1 VRKILI
7 LATAAGLAAV
17 PATSVARNGENHGRG
32 AENRNPNAAVHQ
44 NAVAGCRDVTPS
56 SARRACVR
64 DAARAERARVK
75 AATKACIKERKDIG
89 AKAFKEKYGRR
100 HSLKTCI
107 RQGLAAPTTTTTSTT
122 TTTTTSTTTTTPTTT
137 TTTTAS

>member
-17 PATSVARNGENHGRG
+17 PATSIARNGENNGRG
-32 AENRNPNAAVHQ
+32 VENRNPNAAVHQ
-44 NAVAGCRDVTPS
+44 TAVAGCREVTPA

-75 AATKACIKERKDIG
+75 AATKACIAERKDIG
-89 AKAFKEKYGRR
+89 AKKFKEKYGRR
-100 HSLKTCI
+100 HALKTCV
-107 RQGLAAPTTTTTSTT
+107 RQRLAPPATTTSSTTTSTT
-122 TTTTTSTTTTTPTTT
+122 TTESTTTTT
-137 TTTTAS
+137 SS